1 MKIDLD
7 KIVKGDDS
15 LSAREIWGA
24 EYQENV
30 CVLVKKE
37 DVELLQQICQR
48 ERIYCMVIGRVTRK
62 NRCVKSFVEENRIE
76 VESNGEE
83 VVNLPVDLTYTQI
96 PQHVYRDSLPVMS
109 EGKSTGEAS
118 QDNAEIND
126 SLSGHQIVIPN
137 EGQIVSTSNST
148 QQTTSSLSLPSFVPP
163 SYTLSS
169 LIDRTLHLLS
179 VGSKSFFVNKFDR
192 SISGLIASQPVLG
205 SLPFIIRAVVL
216 FSCQ

>member
-62 NRCVKSFVEENRIE
+62 NRYVKSSVEENRIE

-109 EGKSTGEAS
+109 EEKSTDDTS
-118 QDNAEIND
+118 QDSAEIND
-126 SLSGHQIVIPN
+126 SLSGQQQVVTSN
-137 EGQIVSTSNST
+137 EEQIVSTSNST

-192 SISGLIASQPVLG
+192 SISGLIASQPVL
-205 SLPFIIRAVVL
+205 
-216 FSCQ
+216 

>member
-1 MKIDLD
+1 M
-7 KIVKGDDS
+7 
-15 LSAREIWGA
+15 
-24 EYQENV
+24 
-30 CVLVKKE
+30 LVKKE

-109 EGKSTGEAS
+109 EEKSTGEAS

-126 SLSGHQIVIPN
+126 SLSGHQVVTPN
-137 EGQIVSTSNST
+137 EGQIVSASNST

-205 SLPFIIRAVVL
+205 SLPFIIRVVVL